1 MIANLLQEFA
11 APLSTEQ
18 ANKVK
23 EAIGDLS
30 IDQVN
35 WLSGYLSGLAAT
47 GTAVGL
53 KDVGAVV
60 GQAESMNAPVSP
72 LKDQTS
78 PEKQPK
84 IITTILYASQ
94 TGNARGIA
102 ERLFQQFQQNQ
113 IESVLLDIADYNPKH
128 LKKEQRIFLITSTHG
143 EGEPPD
149 DAIELYEYVRGKK
162 APDLSHLEFAVLS
175 LGDSSYEHFCQTGK
189 ELDASFEKLGAK
201 RLLERVDCDVDYL
214 QASKDWSDQV
224 TNQIQLIE
232 DSEDDVKEFN
242 DSSPHLRVVPSEPTE
257 FDKFNPFEAS
267 VIDVVRIS
275 GRDSTKP
282 TYHVELDLDGSNL
295 NYQPGDALG
304 VWPVNQEALV
314 EEVLLV
320 SGLEGGSLVQVDGVD
335 KPLADAL
342 KYDFE
347 LTQVSP
353 QLVIWL
359 AEKTQAPDLL
369 EIVEQRESLPNFL
382 AQRQVPELLGEF
394 PTNLDATGFVAQ
406 LRRMTPRLYSIASS
420 QAEVED
426 EVHLTVGLVEEERNG
441 RVRFGA
447 ASQFLSQLTTES
459 TVRVYVEQN
468 KHFKLPDDHSKKVL
482 MIGAG
487 TGIAPFRGFLQERFA
502 VGATGESWMI
512 FGNPHFATDFLYQ
525 LEWQKFLKKG
535 ALNKIDLAFS
545 RDQAEKVY
553 VQNKIA
559 EQAAAIYQWIEE
571 GAYIYVCGDKDRLGQ
586 SVEMAFI
593 NLLVEHG
600 GLSVDSAKI
609 RLTEM
614 KKNGRYQKDVY

>member
-60 GQAESMNAPVSP
+60 GQTESLNASASAV
-72 LKDQTS
+72 KVRTS
-78 PEKQPK
+78 PEKQSK
-84 IITTILYASQ
+84 ISTTILYASQ

-102 ERLFQQFQQNQ
+102 ERLFQQFQQSQ
-113 IESVLLDIADYNPKH
+113 IESVLVDVADYNPKH
-128 LKKEQRIFLITSTHG
+128 LKKEQRILLITSTHG

-149 DAIELYEYVRGKK
+149 DAIELYEFVRGKK

-175 LGDSSYEHFCQTGK
+175 LGDSSYEYFCQTGK

-201 RLLERVDCDVDYL
+201 RLFDRIDCDVDYL
-214 QASKDWSDQV
+214 QPSKLWSEQV
-224 TNQIQLIE
+224 INQIQSTE
-232 DSEDDVKEFN
+232 DSEGAVKEFN
-242 DSSPHLRVVPSEPTE
+242 DSSPHLRVVESEQTV
-257 FDKFNPFEAS
+257 FDKFNPYEAS
-267 VIDVVRIS
+267 VTDVLRLS
-275 GRDSTKP
+275 GRGSVKP
-282 TYHVELDLDGSNL
+282 TYHVELDLDGSDIS
-295 NYQPGDALG
+295 YQPGDALG

-314 EEVLLV
+314 EETLLV
-320 SGLEGGSLVQVDGVD
+320 TGLDGNSLVQVDGVE
-335 KPLADAL
+335 KSLTDAL

-359 AEKTQAPDLL
+359 AEKTQAADLL
-369 EIVEQRESLPNFL
+369 EIVEQRESLTSFL
-382 AQRQVPELLGEF
+382 TQRQVPELLSEF
-394 PTNLDATGFVAQ
+394 PTSLDATGFVAQ

-420 QAEVED
+420 QAEVDD
-426 EVHLTVGLVEEERNG
+426 EVHLTVGLVEEKRNG

-468 KHFKLPDDHSKKVL
+468 KHFKLPDDHSKKII

-487 TGIAPFRGFLQERFA
+487 TGIAPFRGFIQERIA
-502 VGATGESWMI
+502 VDAKGESWLI

-525 LEWQKFLKKG
+525 LEWQQFLKRG
-535 ALNKIDLAFS
+535 ALNKLDLAFS
-545 RDQAEKVY
+545 RDQPEKVY
-553 VQNKIA
+553 VQDKIA

-571 GAYIYVCGDKDRLGQ
+571 GAHIYVCGDKDRLGQ
-586 SVEMAFI
+586 SVEKALT

-600 GLSVDSAKI
+600 GLSEDNA
-609 RLTEM
+609 RLRLKEM
-614 KKNGRYQKDVY
+614 RKNGRYQKDVY